1 MALPFPISG
10 DMLAIVN
17 FLVVWLV
24 SSGVLWLS
32 ARIFVPDKASFPIAA
47 VAAIVGAAV
56 FSLFSGRL
64 LYTLIALILWIFILK
79 SLFNVGWGRS
89 FLIALG
95 AWILGTIVGWI
106 LGIPMIF

>member
-1 MALPFPISG
+1 MKLH
-10 DMLAIVN
+10 
-17 FLVVWLV
+17 
-24 SSGVLWLS
+24 LS
-32 ARIFVPDKASFPIAA
+32 RIAQ
-47 VAAIVGAAV
+47 IVGAAI

-89 FLIALG
+89 FLIARR